1 MPFLSLGLL
10 KDEQQAS
17 PAQTQADETVADD
30 TAVLGLSFSQRS
42 ESCGTPSATASSA
55 AKRPSRAELLAA
67 THSSDEE
74 QHSSLPHAVEELRRR
89 LFESEFESEKDAKP
103 EFRFV
108 VNDGT
113 PTFRTFKF
121 GY

>member
-1 MPFLSLGLL
+1 MPFLSLGLS

-17 PAQTQADETVADD
+17 SAQTQADETVADD
-30 TAVLGLSFSQRS
+30 TAVLGLSFSQQS
-42 ESCGTPSATASSA
+42 ESSGTPAATDSSA
-55 AKRPSRAELLAA
+55 GKRPSRAELLAA

-74 QHSSLPHAVEELRRR
+74 QHSSLPPAVEELRRR
-89 LFESEFESEKDAKP
+89 LFESEKDAKP

-113 PTFRTFKF
+113 PTFTTLKF
-121 GY
+121 G